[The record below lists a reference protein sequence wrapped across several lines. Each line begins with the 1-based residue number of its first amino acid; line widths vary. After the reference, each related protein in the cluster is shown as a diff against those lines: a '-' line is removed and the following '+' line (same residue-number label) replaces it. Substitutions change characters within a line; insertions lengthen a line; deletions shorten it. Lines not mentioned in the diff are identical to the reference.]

1 MRILISNRQKIG
13 RPNTPRIRRL
23 ILFFMTRP
31 RKHHSPRRWAELS
44 LVLTDDAGISRINRL
59 YLDREGATD
68 VISFAWP
75 AGPGGGGYCGEL
87 FVNVQRALEAGR
99 GNVEREMA
107 LYIAHACD
115 HACGAGDR
123 TGAGRRQM
131 RAREL
136 AWLRT
141 AAQQNLL
148 NGIFFPGGTREKYVF
163 TAARDT

>member
-1 MRILISNRQKIG
+1 MERARRRRQQ
-13 RPNTPRIRRL
+13 
-23 ILFFMTRP
+23 
-31 RKHHSPRRWAELS
+31 WAELS

-75 AGPGGGGYCGEL
+75 AGPGGGGYRGEL
-87 FVNVQRALEAGR
+87 FVNLQRALAVGR
-99 GNVEREMA
+99 GRVEREMA
-107 LYIAHACD
+107 LYLAHGCD

-123 TGAGRRQM
+123 TGLGRRRM

-136 AWLRT
+136 GWLRS

-148 NGIFFPGGTREKYVF
+148 NGLLELR
-163 TAARDT
+163 